1 VILKTAAIQY
11 RVDEIRHN
19 VMEETNGRAPLSL
32 ACTQSMNSTRLY
44 ASLNALKSYANDT
57 NVMFGV
63 RARDRVALEKLYLT
77 YYGPLA
83 RFLSRVVAHTS
94 AVDEIINDTFMTIW
108 KNAREFCGESSIA
121 AWIFG
126 IAYRTALQSIGPH
139 RAQGTLPPV
148 EIFRGRNTDLASQN
162 AYIDRLESRLNHM
175 PLEERVTLALAYQ
188 MGFSIDEIS
197 AITQVAPAT
206 VNVRMFQARTRLRDK
221 T

>member
-1 VILKTAAIQY
+1 
-11 RVDEIRHN
+11 
-19 VMEETNGRAPLSL
+19 MEERKRVLRRIVDRCVDFRNCVSNG
-32 ACTQSMNSTRLY
+32 
-44 ASLNALKSYANDT
+44 
-57 NVMFGV
+57 
-63 RARDRVALEKLYLT
+63 
-77 YYGPLA
+77 
-83 RFLSRVVAHTS
+83 
-94 AVDEIINDTFMTIW
+94 
-108 KNAREFCGESSIA
+108 A
-121 AWIFG
+121 AM
-126 IAYRTALQSIGPH
+126 
-139 RAQGTLPPV
+139 PPV